1 MPGLGRALDDTVAM
15 TVCYR
20 LARGAVPGT
29 LPLILAPLVLMPGL
43 VVTAYSRRNAE

>member
-1 MPGLGRALDDTVAM
+1 VVPGLGGALEDTVAM
-15 TVCYR
+15 TMRYW

-29 LPLILAPLVLMPGL
+29 RLIFAPLTIMPGL